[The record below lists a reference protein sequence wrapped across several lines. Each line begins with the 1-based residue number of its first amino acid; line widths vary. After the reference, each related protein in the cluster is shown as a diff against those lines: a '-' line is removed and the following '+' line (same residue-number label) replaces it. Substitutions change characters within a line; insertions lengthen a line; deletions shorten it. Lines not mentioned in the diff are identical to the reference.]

1 MNSLIIIVVL
11 LALNGFFVAAEFALV
26 KVRGFRVERLASQG
40 SANARMTMRILGNLE
55 AYLAACQLG
64 ITMAS
69 LGLGWVGEPAVAAIL
84 EPLFHSMGMP
94 EAMLHTVA
102 FLTGFLIFSS
112 LHIVVGE
119 QVPKSYAIRQADTVS
134 LWVAYPLHLTFLM
147 VYPLNWL
154 LDRASRGILAL
165 FGVPE
170 ATHADIYTG
179 EELQEFVSTS
189 KDHGNLEQ
197 GKAEMLY
204 NIFEFDQRS
213 VGRVMV
219 PRHQVCVLDI
229 AETAETN
236 QHAVI
241 DSGHSRFPL
250 IDSRESD
257 RIVGV
262 VLVKAIHKA
271 LMEDAG
277 QAVWEQLENY
287 KREPLIVP
295 ERQKIAQ
302 LFEQMRQD
310 RNHIALVVDE
320 YGQFAGIVTLE
331 DLLEEIVGEIEDE
344 TDNSNLAEAI
354 VQIDENSWRVDGL
367 VSLADLQRVTGVQVE
382 VELEANTLS
391 GLLIDRLERMP
402 EGGDI
407 LREGVFDITVE
418 SMAGTHVGKVLV
430 VKVEQAQPQAEQ
442 APEPEEPGSQ
452 DKA

>member
-1 MNSLIIIVVL
+1 MNSLIVIVVL
-11 LALNGFFVAAEFALV
+11 LVLNGFFVAAEFALV
-26 KVRGFRVERLASQG
+26 KVRGFRVERLANDG
-40 SANARMTMRILGNLE
+40 SASARMTLRILGNLE

-94 EAMLHTVA
+94 DKLLHTIS
-102 FLTGFLIFSS
+102 FLIGFLIFSS

-119 QVPKSYAIRQADTVS
+119 QVPKSYAIRQSVRVS
-134 LWVAYPLHLTFLM
+134 LWCAYPLHIAYLL

-154 LDRASRGILAL
+154 LDRASRGILSL

-170 ATHADIYTG
+170 ATHAEIYTG

-189 KDHGNLEQ
+189 KDHGSIET

-204 NIFEFDQRS
+204 NIFEFNQRS

-219 PRHQVCVLDI
+219 PRHQVRVLDV
-229 AETAETN
+229 AASREEN
-236 QHAVI
+236 QRTVVE
-241 DSGHSRFPL
+241 SGHSRFPL
-250 IDSRESD
+250 IDSSEGD
-257 RIVGV
+257 RILGI
-262 VLVKAIHKA
+262 VLVKSVYAKILA
-271 LMEDAG
+271 NAG
-277 QAVWEQLENY
+277 DEAWDSLSEHS
-287 KREPLIVP
+287 REPLIVP

-344 TDNSNLAEAI
+344 TDSTGLAEAI
-354 VQIDENSWRVDGL
+354 RSVGEDTWEVDGL
-367 VSLADLQRVTGVQVE
+367 TSLSDLQRVVGVQVE
-382 VELEANTLS
+382 VGLEANTLS
-391 GLLIDRLERMP
+391 GLLVDRLERMP
-402 EGGDI
+402 EPGDTI
-407 LREGVFDITVE
+407 IEGDFELIVGA
-418 SMAGTHVGKVLV
+418 MADTHVQTVQIIKR
-430 VKVEQAQPQAEQ
+430 KVEVPPAA
-442 APEPEEPGSQ
+442 ADDGDSDSEPEGQ
-452 DKA
+452 